1 MADGDLARLVPALSF
16 VASVAIRLE
25 GVSSVGETPDGVRM
39 QFSVRGTIDGRTLQ
53 GQFAPGTLAFL
64 RIDHDGV
71 GTIDVRAHL
80 LLNDGAKVAF
90 EATGRY
96 DFGRDGYSKAKL
108 GPQHLPDSDLGWC
121 PRLTTL
127 DQRYLWLN
135 RTQLLGVGK
144 LVPREARVDYD
155 LYSVH
160 IGDVSSPTAAE
171 SYPSGATQSAGAS
184 LYERLGRREG
194 IYKLMSASIDSLHNN
209 EQLNRQN
216 AKLAALKSK
225 KADPDDLKQKVTD
238 FMCQATGGPCVYRG
252 RTLPASHAPLEIT
265 ESDWTIFIDDTVR
278 IMNEQAVACSEQQ
291 ELLALF
297 ASMKSQI
304 LKPN

>member
-1 MADGDLARLVPALSF
+1 MADGDLTKLVPTLTF
-16 VASVAIRLE
+16 VASVGIRLE

-39 QFSVRGTIDGRTLQ
+39 QFSVRGTVQ
-53 GQFAPGTLAFL
+53 GPALHGEFAPGTLAFL

-80 LLNDGAKVAF
+80 MLSDGAKLSF

-96 DFGRDGYSKAKL
+96 DFGQDGYSKAKQ
-108 GPQHLPDSDLGWC
+108 GPAHLPDSDLGWC
-121 PRLTTL
+121 PRVTTL
-127 DQRYLWLN
+127 DERYLWLN

-160 IGDVSSPTAAE
+160 VGDGSASKSSQ
-171 SYPSGATQSAGAS
+171 SYTSGATPS
-184 LYERLGRREG
+184 LYERLGGRDG
-194 IYKLMSASIDSLHNN
+194 IYKLMSASIDSLHGN

-216 AKLAALKSK
+216 AKLRALKSK
-225 KADPDDLKQKVTD
+225 TNAAELKQKVTD
-238 FMCQATGGPCVYRG
+238 FMCQVTGGPCVYRG
-252 RTLPASHAPLEIT
+252 RTLPASHAPLDIT
-265 ESDWTIFIDDTVR
+265 ESDWKIFLDDTVR
-278 IMNEQAVACSEQQ
+278 IMNEQGVAKPEQQ
-291 ELLALF
+291 ELVALF

-304 LKPN
+304 LKPSAR